1 MGSVTNTH
9 DSYAAFR
16 LSSFRRYF
24 IGNMVMIL
32 GLQMQKVAIGWEI
45 YERTH
50 SAVHLGYVGLVQYLP
65 QLLLFVITGHV
76 TDRYNRKFVLMAALS
91 FNALAAIGLALNS
104 SKGGSIYFLYAC
116 LLAAGTAKAFW
127 MPARAAF
134 LPRIVPME
142 IFSNAVSW
150 NTSGFEI
157 ATMTGPALGGL
168 LIAMFQSPTL
178 VYAVNAIAGILYVVL
193 ISRVIYKHETQ
204 EHRPVSLRS
213 LSAGFQF
220 VRKSNVVLSAMM
232 LDMFGVMLG
241 GATALMPIY
250 AKDILNVGPTGLGW
264 LMAAPAVGACTM
276 AVLQAHHGPMKHAG
290 RVVLFAVAGFG
301 AATIVFG
308 VSHLFWLSLGMLVL
322 LGACDNIS
330 VVVRVTLVQIM
341 TPDEMRGRVSALNA
355 LFIGTSNELGALESG
370 MMAGIFGPVFSV
382 VSGGVGTI
390 LVAAVIAYLSPQLR
404 SYGRL

>member
-1 MGSVTNTH
+1 MGSTAKTH

-16 LSSFRRYF
+16 VPAFRRYF

-32 GLQMQKVAIGWEI
+32 GLQMQKVAVGWEI

-50 SAVHLGYVGLVQYLP
+50 SAIHLGYVGLVQYLP
-65 QLLLFVITGHV
+65 QLLLFVISGHV
-76 TDRYNRKFVLMAALS
+76 TDRYNRKFVLMAALA
-91 FNALAAIGLALNS
+91 FNALAAVGLAVNS
-104 SKGGSIYFLYAC
+104 SKGGSLFFLYAC
-116 LLAAGTAKAFW
+116 LLAAGAAKAFW

-142 IFSNAVSW
+142 IFSNAVTW

-168 LIAMFQSPTL
+168 LIATFDSPTL
-178 VYAVNAIAGILYVVL
+178 VYAVNAIAGIVYIAL
-193 ISRVIYKHETQ
+193 ISRVTYKHENQNNHTI
-204 EHRPVSLRS
+204 SLRS

-220 VRKSNVVLSAMM
+220 VRKSNTVLSAML

-250 AKDILNVGPTGLGW
+250 AKDILHVGATGLGW

-276 AVLQAHHGPMKHAG
+276 AILQAHHGPMKRAG

-301 AATIVFG
+301 AATIIFG
-308 VSHLFWLSLGMLVL
+308 ISQTFWLSLAMLVL

-330 VVVRVTLVQIM
+330 VVIRVTLVQVM
-341 TPDEMRGRVSALNA
+341 TPDEMRGRVSAINA
-355 LFIGTSNELGALESG
+355 LFIGTSNELGAVESG
-370 MMAGIFGPVFSV
+370 MVAGLLGPVFSV
-382 VSGGVGTI
+382 VSGGIGTI
-390 LVAAVIAYLSPQLR
+390 AVAAVIAYLSTQLR
-404 SYGRL
+404 NYGRL

>member
-1 MGSVTNTH
+1 
-9 DSYAAFR
+9 
-16 LSSFRRYF
+16 
-24 IGNMVMIL
+24 MVMIL

-45 YERTH
+45 YERTG
-50 SAVHLGYVGLVQYLP
+50 SAMHLGYVGLVQYLP
-65 QLLLFVITGHV
+65 QLVLFVITGHV

-104 SKGGSIYFLYAC
+104 FKGGSIFLLYAC

-134 LPRIVPME
+134 LPRIVPMN
-142 IFSNAVSW
+142 IFSNAVTW

-168 LIAMFQSPTL
+168 LIATFESPTL
-178 VYAVNAIAGILYVVL
+178 VYAVNALAGIIYVVL

-204 EHRPVSLRS
+204 AHSPISLRS
-213 LSAGFQF
+213 LSAGFRF

-241 GATALMPIY
+241 GATALMPIF
-250 AKDILNVGPTGLGW
+250 AKDILHVGATGLGW

-290 RVVLFAVAGFG
+290 RAVLLAVTTFG
-301 AATIVFG
+301 LATIVFG
-308 VSHLFWLSLGMLVL
+308 LSQTFWLSLAMLVL

-330 VVVRVTLVQIM
+330 VVIRVTLVQVM
-341 TPDEMRGRVSALNA
+341 TPDEMRGRVSALNS
-355 LFIGTSNELGALESG
+355 LFIGTSNELGAVESG
-370 MMAGIFGPVFSV
+370 MVAGLLGPVFSV

-404 SYGRL
+404 NYGKL

>member
-1 MGSVTNTH
+1 MGSATKTH

-16 LSSFRRYF
+16 VSSFRRYF
-24 IGNMVMIL
+24 IGNLVMIL

-65 QLLLFVITGHV
+65 QLLLFVISGHV
-76 TDRYNRKFVLMAALS
+76 TDKYNRKFVLMAALL

-104 SKGGSIYFLYAC
+104 FKGGSIYLLYAC

-134 LPRIVPME
+134 LPRIVPMD

-150 NTSGFEI
+150 NTSATEI

-168 LIAMFQSPTL
+168 LIAMFESPSL
-178 VYAVNAIAGILYVVL
+178 VYAVNAVAGITYVVL
-193 ISRVIYKHETQ
+193 ISRVFYKHEKQ
-204 EHRPVSLRS
+204 DNGPISLRS
-213 LSAGFQF
+213 LSGGFQF
-220 VRKSNVVLSAMM
+220 VRKTNVVLSAMM

-301 AATIVFG
+301 LVTIVFG
-308 VSHLFWLSLGMLVL
+308 ISQLFWLSMGMLVL

-330 VVVRVTLVQIM
+330 VVVRVTLVQVM

-355 LFIGTSNELGALESG
+355 LFIGTSNELGAVESG
-370 MMAGIFGPVFSV
+370 MVAGLFGPVFSV
-382 VSGGVGTI
+382 VSGGIGTI
-390 LVAAVIAYLSPQLR
+390 LVAAIIAYLSPQLR
-404 SYGRL
+404 TYGRL

>member
-1 MGSVTNTH
+1 MGSVTKPH

-16 LSSFRRYF
+16 VPSFRRYF
-24 IGNMVMIL
+24 FGNLVMIL

-50 SAVHLGYVGLVQYLP
+50 SAIHLGYVGLVQYLP
-65 QLLLFVITGHV
+65 QLFLVVITGHV
-76 TDRYNRKFVLMAALS
+76 TDKYNRKFVLMAALL

-104 SKGGSIYFLYAC
+104 FRGGSIYLLYAC

-134 LPRIVPME
+134 LPRIVPMD

-168 LIAMFQSPTL
+168 LIGMFQSPTL
-178 VYAVNAIAGILYVVL
+178 VYAINAVAGITYVVL
-193 ISRVIYKHETQ
+193 ISRVNYKHEKQ
-204 EHRPVSLRS
+204 ENSPVSLSS

-250 AKDILNVGPTGLGW
+250 AKDILKVGPTGLGW

-290 RVVLFAVAGFG
+290 RVVLFAVTGFG

-308 VSHLFWLSLGMLVL
+308 FSHLFWLSMGMLVL

-330 VVVRVTLVQIM
+330 VVVRVTLVQVM

-355 LFIGTSNELGALESG
+355 LFIGTSNELGAVESG
-370 MMAGIFGPVFSV
+370 MMAGLFGPVFSV
-382 VSGGVGTI
+382 VSGGIGTI
-390 LVAAVIAYLSPQLR
+390 LVAAIIAYLSPQLR
-404 SYGRL
+404 TYGRL

>member
-1 MGSVTNTH
+1 
-9 DSYAAFR
+9 
-16 LSSFRRYF
+16 
-24 IGNMVMIL
+24 MIL

-65 QLLLFVITGHV
+65 QLVLFVITGHV
-76 TDRYNRKFVLMAALS
+76 TDRYNRKYVLMAALS

-104 SKGGSIYFLYAC
+104 AGGGSIYFLYAC
-116 LLAAGTAKAFW
+116 LLGAGTAKAFW
-127 MPARAAF
+127 MPARSAF

-157 ATMTGPALGGL
+157 ATMTGPAIGGL
-168 LIAMFQSPTL
+168 MIAMFKSATL
-178 VYAVNAIAGILYVVL
+178 VYAVNAIAGIAFVIL
-193 ISRVIYKHETQ
+193 ISRVIYHHEDQKPSPIT
-204 EHRPVSLRS
+204 LRS

-220 VRKSNVVLSAMM
+220 VRKTNVVLSAMM

-250 AKDILNVGPTGLGW
+250 AKDILKVGPQGLGW

-276 AVLQAHHGPMKHAG
+276 AILQAHRGPMRRPGLA
-290 RVVLFAVAGFG
+290 VLFAVAGFG
-301 AATIVFG
+301 VVTVVFG
-308 VSHLFWLSLGMLVL
+308 LSHLFWLSLGMLFL

-330 VVVRVTLVQIM
+330 VVLRITLVQVM

-355 LFIGTSNELGALESG
+355 LFIGTSNELGAAESG
-370 MMAGIFGPVFSV
+370 MVAGLFGPVFSV
-382 VSGGVGTI
+382 VSGGIGTI
-390 LVAAVIAYLSPQLR
+390 AVAAIIAYLSPQLR
-404 SYGRL
+404 GYGRL

>member
-1 MGSVTNTH
+1 
-9 DSYAAFR
+9 
-16 LSSFRRYF
+16 
-24 IGNMVMIL
+24 MVMIL

-45 YERTH
+45 YERTG
-50 SAVHLGYVGLVQYLP
+50 SAMHLGYVGLVQYLP

-91 FNALAAIGLALNS
+91 FNALSAIGLALNS
-104 SKGGSIYFLYAC
+104 SNGGSIFFLYAC

-134 LPRIVPME
+134 LPRIVPMN

-168 LIAMFQSPTL
+168 LIAMFESSTL
-178 VYAVNAIAGILYVVL
+178 VYVVNAIAGITYVVL
-193 ISRVIYKHETQ
+193 ISRVVYKHETQ
-204 EHRPVSLRS
+204 VHSPISLSS
-213 LSAGFQF
+213 LSAGFRF

-241 GATALMPIY
+241 GATALMPIF
-250 AKDILNVGPTGLGW
+250 AKDILKVGPTGLGW
-264 LMAAPAVGACTM
+264 LMAAPAIGACTM

-290 RVVLFAVAGFG
+290 RVVLIAVTTFG
-301 AATIVFG
+301 LATIVFG
-308 VSHLFWLSLGMLVL
+308 LSQTFWLSLAMLVL

-330 VVVRVTLVQIM
+330 VVIRVTLVQVM

-370 MMAGIFGPVFSV
+370 MVAGLLGPVLSV
-382 VSGGVGTI
+382 VTGGIGTI

-404 SYGRL
+404 NYGRL